1 MSAQTTYRL
10 LDFKELPPGSRLA
23 AMYAAIESQ
32 YEATT
37 PLNQKVNSLQ
47 QELEQV
53 NAYLASATLENTT
66 AEAFATA
73 TARQTLLERAIAR
86 ASSLR
91 DTAQSGYEVAR
102 ANFKSAYDAYARDVA
117 RLAEEPDARDVA
129 RLKSGTNAWGNRL
142 RYEERDEIVARIEER
157 AAIAARIEEA
167 IGV

>member
-1 MSAQTTYRL
+1 MSASTKYRL
-10 LDFKELPPGSRLA
+10 LDFKELPPGSHLA

-37 PLNQKVNSLQ
+37 PLNQKVNSLNS
-47 QELEQV
+47 ELEQV

-102 ANFKSAYDAYARDVA
+102 ANFKSAYDDYARDVA
-117 RLAEEPDARDVA
+117 RLEAESDARDVA
-129 RLKSGTNAWGNRL
+129 QLKSGTNEWGNRL
-142 RYEERDEIVARIEER
+142 KFDERDAITARIEES